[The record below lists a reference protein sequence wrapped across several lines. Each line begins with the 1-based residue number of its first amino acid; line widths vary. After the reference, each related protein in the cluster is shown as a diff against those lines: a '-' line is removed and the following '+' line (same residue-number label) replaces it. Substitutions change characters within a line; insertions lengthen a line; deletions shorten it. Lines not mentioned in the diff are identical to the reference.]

1 MNWTTLAIL
10 VPLMSGILGF
20 IFWKNRR
27 LQVWI
32 GLIGMGL
39 LTIVSFALMAQ
50 ISRDGIQTVALGTW
64 SGPFGIVLVADMLSA
79 IMLVI
84 SALVGLCALVYALA
98 DLDEKRIHF
107 GFFPFTHFMMAGVC
121 GSFLTADLFNLFV
134 WFEVMLISS
143 FVLMTLG
150 GERPQMEGAVK
161 YVIINLVSSAF
172 FLTAIGILY
181 GTVGTLNLADLSVK
195 LSESGQT
202 GLISLTAI
210 LFIVAFGVKGGIFP
224 LFFWL
229 PASYH
234 TPPVAVSALFSGL
247 LTKVG
252 VYALIRLFSLV
263 YNQDLAFT
271 HTVLLILAA
280 FTMLTGIFG
289 AMIQFEVRRLLS
301 FHIISQIGYMI
312 LGLAIFTPAAIAG
325 AIFYLFHNNL
335 VKTNLFFISGIMQ
348 RHCGTFQLKKMG
360 GLYLRAPWLAV
371 FFFIPAMSLAGIPP
385 LSGFFAK
392 LAVAKAGL
400 DAGTYFVVGIALF
413 VGLFTLFSMTKIW
426 AEAFWKTAPSSNN
439 HPSDPALVN
448 PATRW
453 ILHAPVIL
461 LVAVTLFVSF
471 YPEALMR
478 LCMTAADQLLDPSEY
493 IDKVLQTVR

>member
-10 VPLMSGILGF
+10 IPLLSGILGF
-20 IFWKNRR
+20 VFWKNRR
-27 LQVWI
+27 VQVWI
-32 GLIGMGL
+32 GLVGMAL
-39 LTIVSFALMAQ
+39 LTVVSLAL
-50 ISRDGIQTVALGTW
+50 ISQVSREGIQAVSLGNW

-84 SALVGLCALVYALA
+84 SSLVGLCALVYALG

-107 GFFPFTHFMMAGVC
+107 GFFPFAHFMMTGVC
-121 GSFLTADLFNLFV
+121 GAFLTADLFNLFV

-161 YVIINLVSSAF
+161 YVIINLVSSAL

-195 LSESGQT
+195 LADTEHT
-202 GLISLTAI
+202 DLVSLTAI

-234 TPPVAVSALFSGL
+234 TPPVAISALFSGL

-252 VYALIRLFSLV
+252 VYALIRLFTLV

-289 AMIQFEVRRLLS
+289 AMVQFEVRRLLS

-371 FFFIPAMSLAGIPP
+371 LFFIPAMSLAGIPP
-385 LSGFFAK
+385 FSGFFAK

-400 DAGTYFVVGIALF
+400 DAGTYLVVGVALF

-426 AEAFWKTAPSSNN
+426 AEAFWKASPQTETEAK
-439 HPSDPALVN
+439 DPVLADPTTHWL
-448 PATRW
+448 
-453 ILHAPVIL
+453 LHAPVIL
-461 LVAVTLFVSF
+461 LVVVTLFVSF
-471 YPEALMR
+471 YPEALLR
-478 LCMTAADQLLDPSEY
+478 LCLVAAEQLLDPSEY